1 MIPRHSPYPPF
12 SSTPMS
18 LSFCG
23 KGSMN
28 SMEEHCFVN
37 EKALFEGSL
46 LENPCLIYRYKFLR
60 RCIFKSYQKGRRFL
74 SGLRRLTAFNESC
87 MQTADI
93 DALSLKY
100 SKPRPLVLHQ
110 YERFHPPTKPKFSN
124 RESDPPGDPPWSN
137 TLSNN
142 SKPRIVP
149 FTNRLADDPIGKEAE
164 RETKII
170 RRYQIC
176 H

>member
-46 LENPCLIYRYKFLR
+46 LENPCLLYRYKFLR

-164 RETKII
+164 RETEII

>member
-46 LENPCLIYRYKFLR
+46 LENPCLLYRYKFLR

-164 RETKII
+164 REIKII

>member
-12 SSTPMS
+12 SSTPLS
-18 LSFCG
+18 LSFCS

-28 SMEEHCFVN
+28 FMGGHCFVN

-60 RCIFKSYQKGRRFL
+60 RCIFKLHQKGRRFL

-93 DALSLKY
+93 DIPSLKY

-124 RESDPPGDPPWSN
+124 REFDPPWSY

-164 RETKII
+164 REIKII

>member
-1 MIPRHSPYPPF
+1 MKSQYSSYHSYPNVYMNP
-12 SSTPMS
+12 SSLVHNQTECIYVHTNIHKFKHYRRTLHDNPIRIDPHYYMNMTKSNS
-18 LSFCG
+18 L
-23 KGSMN
+23 N
-28 SMEEHCFVN
+28 
-37 EKALFEGSL
+37 KACSARPILSL
-46 LENPCLIYRYKFLR
+46 TA
-60 RCIFKSYQKGRRFL
+60 IFKESFTSTFHKVFQ
-74 SGLRRLTAFNESC
+74 FN
-87 MQTADI
+87 
-93 DALSLKY
+93 
-100 SKPRPLVLHQ
+100 PRDVQPPLIVQ

-142 SKPRIVP
+142 SQTRIVP

-164 RETKII
+164 REAKII

>member
-1 MIPRHSPYPPF
+1 MIPRNSPYPPF
-12 SSTPMS
+12 SSTPLS
-18 LSFCG
+18 LSFFS

-28 SMEEHCFVN
+28 FMGGHCFVN

-46 LENPCLIYRYKFLR
+46 LENPCLLYRYKFLR
-60 RCIFKSYQKGRRFL
+60 RCIFKLHQKGRRFL
-74 SGLRRLTAFNESC
+74 SGLLRLTAFNESC

-93 DALSLKY
+93 DVSSLKY

-124 RESDPPGDPPWSN
+124 REFDPPGDPPWSN

-142 SKPRIVP
+142 SQTRIVP
-149 FTNRLADDPIGKEAE
+149 FTNRLVDDPIGKEAE
-164 RETKII
+164 REIKII